1 MFRPAILLLC
11 AVSIC
16 AAEVRIIT
24 LREAIDLALKQNPDV
39 VLARLDQEKADE
51 AVRIA
56 KVPFIPRV
64 YAGSGLA
71 YSSGF
76 PLSVEGSTPS
86 LFQANAIGSVYNRAQ
101 SYRIASAKESLRG
114 AAIGATAKQ
123 EEMVYRTA
131 SLYFEAEK
139 AAKIAGI
146 AHGDLKGLEEALDSV
161 RARVGEGRALP
172 IEAKRAE
179 LNLAKARYRA
189 QVCDS
194 DQAYVETSLAGV
206 LGLRAGEQVRPAGDE
221 AQVVVPLPE
230 TADAAASAALK
241 NNKELRTLESKLM
254 AKGLDVRAA
263 SAERYPKLDLVAEYA
278 LLAKFNNYD
287 EFFRSFQRNNG
298 QLGVSVTLPIWAGPA
313 VKAVVMQAETEA
325 AELRTQIRSARGRVE
340 NDARKAYA
348 DLKNAETARDITR
361 MDLDVAREQVSI
373 LLAQSQEGRV
383 ELSQLEEARAVESD
397 KWIAFYD
404 ASTTVETA
412 RLNLL
417 RETGELMAA
426 LRQ

>member
-1 MFRPAILLLC
+1 M
-11 AVSIC
+11 
-16 AAEVRIIT
+16 
-24 LREAIDLALKQNPDV
+24 
-39 VLARLDQEKADE
+39 
-51 AVRIA
+51 
-56 KVPFIPRV
+56 
-64 YAGSGLA
+64 
-71 YSSGF
+71 
-76 PLSVEGSTPS
+76 
-86 LFQANAIGSVYNRAQ
+86 
-101 SYRIASAKESLRG
+101 
-114 AAIGATAKQ
+114 
-123 EEMVYRTA
+123 
-131 SLYFEAEK
+131 
-139 AAKIAGI
+139 
-146 AHGDLKGLEEALDSV
+146 
-161 RARVGEGRALP
+161 
-172 IEAKRAE
+172 
-179 LNLAKARYRA
+179 
-189 QVCDS
+189 
-194 DQAYVETSLAGV
+194 
-206 LGLRAGEQVRPAGDE
+206 
-221 AQVVVPLPE
+221 VVPLPE

-325 AELRTQIRSARGRVE
+325 AELRTQIPSARGRVE